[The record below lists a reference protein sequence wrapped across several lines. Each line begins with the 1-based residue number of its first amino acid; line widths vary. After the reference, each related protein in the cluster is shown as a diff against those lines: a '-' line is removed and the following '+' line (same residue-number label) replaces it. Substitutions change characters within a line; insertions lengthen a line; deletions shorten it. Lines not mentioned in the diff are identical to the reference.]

1 MINEPGYS
9 QRLRHSLHD
18 WRIEY
23 MHGLAKA
30 VFRPRSLETVARAD
44 RHILRNVSTV
54 VNVVILAYEE

>member
-23 MHGLAKA
+23 MHDLAKA

-44 RHILRNVSTV
+44 RHTFYVMS
-54 VNVVILAYEE
+54 LAL